1 MGLIL
6 QNITVSG
13 KIICT
18 TEGAGIA
25 APPGPTVV
33 APVAS
38 FTKSTGA
45 GDVPFGVTFTDTSIN
60 TPTSWLWDFGDG
72 INSTAQNP
80 VHTYS
85 VAGTYNVTLTATNS
99 AGSNTSA
106 AQVVVASV
114 MVVAGGLWTVG
125 YNNRGQLGDGTTTD
139 KSSPVRVGTLTNWA
153 QVAGGQYHT
162 AAVKTDGSLWTFGLN
177 NFGQLGDG
185 TITRKSSP
193 VQVGSLTNW
202 AQVAGG
208 QYHTAAVKTDGSLW
222 TVGHNSQG
230 QLGDG
235 TSGVGTDKSS
245 PVQVGTLTNWKQVA
259 GGFLHTAALR

>member
-33 APVAS
+33 VPVAS
-38 FTKSTGA
+38 FTKSTGT
-45 GDVPFGVTFTDTSIN
+45 GDVPFGVTFTDTSTN

-114 MVVAGGLWTVG
+114 MVVAGGV
-125 YNNRGQLGDGTTTD
+125 
-139 KSSPVRVGTLTNWA
+139 
-153 QVAGGQYHT
+153 
-162 AAVKTDGSLWTFGLN
+162 WTFGWN
-177 NFGQLGDG
+177 AHGELGDG
-185 TITRKSSP
+185 TITDKSSP

-202 AQVAGG
+202 KQVACG
-208 QYHTAAVKTDGSLW
+208 QLYTAAVKTDGSLW
-222 TVGHNSQG
+222 TCGYNSRG
-230 QLGDG
+230 VLGDG
-235 TSGVGTDKSS
+235 TTTHKSS
-245 PVQVGTLTNWKQVA
+245 PVQVGTLTNWTQVA
-259 GGFLHTAALR
+259 CGYRHTAALR

>member
-33 APVAS
+33 VPVAS
-38 FTKSTGA
+38 FTKSTGT
-45 GDVPFGVTFTDTSIN
+45 GDVPFGVTFTDTSTN

-114 MVVAGGLWTVG
+114 IVVAGGLWTVG
-125 YNNRGQLGDGTTTD
+125 YNGNGQLGIGTTTN

-153 QVAGGQYHT
+153 QVACGGFHT
-162 AAVKTDGSLWTFGLN
+162 AAVKTDGSLWTCGYN
-177 NFGQLGDG
+177 GHGELGDG
-185 TITRKSSP
+185 TTTP
-193 VQVGSLTNW
+193 
-202 AQVAGG
+202 
-208 QYHTAAVKTDGSLW
+208 
-222 TVGHNSQG
+222 
-230 QLGDG
+230 
-235 TSGVGTDKSS
+235 KSS
-245 PVQVGTLTNWKQVA
+245 PVQVGTLTNWTQVA
-259 GGFLHTAALR
+259 CGYRHTAALR

>member
-25 APPGPTVV
+25 TPPGPTVV
-33 APVAS
+33 VPVSS

-45 GDVPFGVTFTDTSIN
+45 GDVPFDVTFTDTSTN

-72 INSTAQNP
+72 INSTDQNP

-114 MVVAGGLWTVG
+114 IVVAGGLWTCG
-125 YNNRGQLGDGTTTD
+125 YNGHGELGDGTTT
-139 KSSPVRVGTLTNWA
+139 P
-153 QVAGGQYHT
+153 
-162 AAVKTDGSLWTFGLN
+162 
-177 NFGQLGDG
+177 
-185 TITRKSSP
+185 
-193 VQVGSLTNW
+193 
-202 AQVAGG
+202 
-208 QYHTAAVKTDGSLW
+208 
-222 TVGHNSQG
+222 
-230 QLGDG
+230 
-235 TSGVGTDKSS
+235 KSS
-245 PVQVGTLTNWKQVA
+245 PVQVGTLTNWTQVA
-259 GGFLHTAALR
+259 CGYRHTAALR

>member
-33 APVAS
+33 VPVAS

-45 GDVPFGVTFTDTSIN
+45 GDVPFDVTFTDTSTN
-60 TPTSWLWDFGDG
+60 TPTSWLWDFGDMAT
-72 INSTAQNP
+72 STDQNP

-85 VAGTYNVTLTATNS
+85 VAGSYNVTLTATNS

-114 MVVAGGLWTVG
+114 MVVAGGLWTCG
-125 YNNRGQLGDGTTTD
+125 YNLYGQLGDGTIAN
-139 KSSPVRVGTLTNWA
+139 KSSPVQVGSLTNWK
-153 QVAGGQYHT
+153 QVAGGYFHSAAVKTDGSLWTFGDNRHGHLGDGTTTNKSSPVQVGALTNWKQAAAGFWHT

-177 NFGQLGDG
+177 NYGQLGDG
-185 TITRKSSP
+185 TIT
-193 VQVGSLTNW
+193 N
-202 AQVAGG
+202 
-208 QYHTAAVKTDGSLW
+208 
-222 TVGHNSQG
+222 
-230 QLGDG
+230 
-235 TSGVGTDKSS
+235 KSS

-259 GGFLHTAALR
+259 GGLYHPAALR